1 MSRLLLIVVAVLLV
15 VAAVAVLWLAL
26 LPPEPAPQR
35 IERPVPIDRAAPP
48 LGSPLPAAPPPAR
61 TR

>member
-35 IERPVPIDRAAPP
+35 IERPPCQYCSSSLFIWRWV
-48 LGSPLPAAPPPAR
+48 SSV
-61 TR
+61 